1 MKYLIPIQHE
11 DYKFADPTTRV
22 LVIQGT
28 PRPCLVH
35 YPLKVAGLGNWF
47 TLGPHIKTV
56 SQSDIPKPHYTA
68 PVITS
73 HDWDQDVG
81 GECESCSG
89 SESLFNPGRPV
100 KPNPY

>member
-1 MKYLIPIQHE
+1 M
-11 DYKFADPTTRV
+11 
-22 LVIQGT
+22 
-28 PRPCLVH
+28 VH

-68 PVITS
+68 PVVMD

-81 GECESCSG
+81 VFTATELEDWAHLASVPKNMC
-89 SESLFNPGRPV
+89 FNVFPLLTLVNVFLASFPSPEIV
-100 KPNPY
+100 NIQ